1 MSTCHVCGKK
11 KAAGNIVVGRVMSE
25 FSQSSYLYVPCARG
39 PLCVFWRLLARTPGA
54 MEDMARAREAWSR
67 LAHLGRGDIDAGM
80 FRRTKVCAQE
90 RSPIPVSEMVVAGA
104 ECLCRPRCWRWAS
117 HHLIFAPPKSEKAVR
132 SRLLCLRFCHSG
144 LAIQRERDG
153 ICDLIM
159 GLYICFCH

>member
-1 MSTCHVCGKK
+1 MTLGRAQSPGMIYVVKIEPAPHKIFYRGQRQRILCACISPYTYKK

-104 ECLCRPRCWRWAS
+104 CL
-117 HHLIFAPPKSEKAVR
+117 
-132 SRLLCLRFCHSG
+132 
-144 LAIQRERDG
+144 
-153 ICDLIM
+153 
-159 GLYICFCH
+159 LYTSDAADE

>member
-1 MSTCHVCGKK
+1 MRCHVCGKK

-90 RSPIPVSEMVVAGA
+90 RSPIPVSEMGKSSPNFRSPQKRKGS
-104 ECLCRPRCWRWAS
+104 EIQTPLSSLLSLGSCDSTRTRW
-117 HHLIFAPPKSEKAVR
+117 HL
-132 SRLLCLRFCHSG
+132 
-144 LAIQRERDG
+144 
-153 ICDLIM
+153 
-159 GLYICFCH
+159 

>member
-1 MSTCHVCGKK
+1 
-11 KAAGNIVVGRVMSE
+11 MSE

-90 RSPIPVSEMVVAGA
+90 RSPIPVSEMGQV
-104 ECLCRPRCWRWAS
+104 
-117 HHLIFAPPKSEKAVR
+117 IT
-132 SRLLCLRFCHSG
+132 
-144 LAIQRERDG
+144 
-153 ICDLIM
+153 
-159 GLYICFCH
+159 